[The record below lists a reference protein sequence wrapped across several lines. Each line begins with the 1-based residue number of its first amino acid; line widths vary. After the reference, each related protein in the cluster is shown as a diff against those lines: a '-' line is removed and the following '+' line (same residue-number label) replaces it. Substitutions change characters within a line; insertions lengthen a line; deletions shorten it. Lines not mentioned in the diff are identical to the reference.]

1 MRETKEL
8 LKKAIAK
15 QEEFIATFG
24 ASQHPQDKLMV
35 AERKANRDA
44 FQAALD
50 SLEKS
55 HAMLK
60 TYIY

>member
-1 MRETKEL
+1 MRETKDL
-8 LKKAIAK
+8 LKKAITK
-15 QEEFIATFG
+15 QNEFIAIFG

-35 AERKANRDA
+35 AECKANRNA

-50 SLEKS
+50 SLNKS